1 LHSDADW
8 LFYFKKMA
16 KLKILN
22 KYATVPNEL
31 LNDSVISLKA
41 KGMYAYI
48 QSKPENWDF
57 SAERISKQLKEG
69 LPSVKSALQ
78 ELELNGYLVRR
89 RFQNNK
95 GFWEVEYILNENPTI
110 QNPTA
115 ENLIVGKPTQ
125 ENPTIG
131 KPTNISNKDS
141 SNKDYNSN
149 KEYKENGFDNFFGS
163 KEITL
168 REEIF
173 NKWFQH
179 KKEKKQ
185 SYTPSGKKELLKTW
199 ENKSDYEL
207 ELAINHSISNNY
219 SGIFENKNLNNNGNT
234 TEKLGTSA
242 ARMEAL
248 RKW

>member
-115 ENLIVGKPTQ
+115 ENLIAGNPTK
-125 ENPTIG
+125 ENPTVG
-131 KPTNISNKDS
+131 KPTNISNKDY
-141 SNKDYNSN
+141 SNKDYNKTILKS
-149 KEYKENGFDNFFGS
+149 ERDLLFDSWFGY
-163 KEITL
+163 
-168 REEIF
+168 
-173 NKWFQH
+173 

-185 SYTPSGKKELLKTW
+185 TYTESGKNALIKKW
-199 ENKSDYEL
+199 IDKSDFQL
-207 ELAINHSISNNY
+207 QQAIENSMSNNW
-219 SGIFENKNLNNNGNT
+219 SGLIEPKQQFNNNGNT

>member
-1 LHSDADW
+1 
-8 LFYFKKMA
+8 MA

-22 KYATVPNEL
+22 RYATIPNDL
-31 LNDSVISLKA
+31 LNDSIISLKA

-48 QSKPENWDF
+48 QSKSENWDF

-78 ELELNGYLVRR
+78 ELEFNGYLVRR

-95 GFWEVEYILNENPTI
+95 GFWEVEYILYENPVVG
-110 QNPTA
+110 
-115 ENLIVGKPTQ
+115 NLLSGKPTE
-125 ENPTIG
+125 ENPIIG
-131 KPTNISNKDS
+131 KPTNNSNKDF
-141 SNKDYNSN
+141 SNKDYNKTIIKS
-149 KEYKENGFDNFFGS
+149 ERDLLFDSWFGY
-163 KEITL
+163 
-168 REEIF
+168 
-173 NKWFQH
+173 

-185 SYTPSGKKELLKTW
+185 TYTESGKNALIKKW
-199 ENKSDYEL
+199 IDKSDFQL
-207 ELAINHSISNNY
+207 EQAIENSMSNNW
-219 SGIFENKNLNNNGNT
+219 SGLIEPKQQNNYGNN

>member
-1 LHSDADW
+1 
-8 LFYFKKMA
+8 MG
-16 KLKILN
+16 KLIIKNRYGTI
-22 KYATVPNEL
+22 PNDL
-31 LNDSVISLKA
+31 LNSIHISFKA

-48 QSKPENWDF
+48 QSKPDNWEF
-57 SAERISKQLKEG
+57 SAERISKQVKEG
-69 LPSVKSALQ
+69 LPSVISALK
-78 ELELNGYLVRR
+78 ELENFGYLVRNR
-89 RFQNNK
+89 YQNNK
-95 GFWEVEYILNENPTI
+95 GFWVVDYLLYEIPIE
-110 QNPTA
+110 
-115 ENLIVGKPTQ
+115 ENLITGNPNE
-125 ENPTIG
+125 ENPIIG
-131 KPTNISNKDS
+131 KTSDN
-141 SNKDYNSN
+141 SNKDYSKKDISNISNN
-149 KEYKENGFDNFFGS
+149 KERVVIESFDNFFGN

-199 ENKSDYEL
+199 ENKSEQEL
-207 ELAINHSISNNY
+207 ELAVNHSISNNY
-219 SGIFENKNLNNNGNT
+219 SGIFEPKQQFNNGNN

>member
-1 LHSDADW
+1 
-8 LFYFKKMA
+8 MA

-22 KYATVPNEL
+22 RYATIPNDL
-31 LNDSVISLKA
+31 LNDSIISLKA

-48 QSKPENWDF
+48 QSKSENWDF

-78 ELELNGYLVRR
+78 ELEFNGYLVRR

-95 GFWEVEYILNENPTI
+95 GFWEVEYILYENPVVG
-110 QNPTA
+110 
-115 ENLIVGKPTQ
+115 NLLSGKPTE
-125 ENPTIG
+125 ENPIIG
-131 KPTNISNKDS
+131 KPTNISNKDY
-141 SNKDYNSN
+141 SNKDYNKTIIKS
-149 KEYKENGFDNFFGS
+149 ERDLLFDSWFGY
-163 KEITL
+163 
-168 REEIF
+168 
-173 NKWFQH
+173 

-185 SYTPSGKKELLKTW
+185 TYTESGKNALIKKW
-199 ENKSDYEL
+199 IDKSDFQL
-207 ELAINHSISNNY
+207 EQAIENSMSNNW
-219 SGIFENKNLNNNGNT
+219 SGLIEPKQQFNNNGNT